1 MLVLTLEVGTDH
13 HVICTVPAGVYAE
26 NVVIKFQLEQRNG
39 MKVKTGIE
47 APRYVDILRSDAN
60 ERVES

>member
-13 HVICTVPAGVYAE
+13 HVVCTVPAGVYAE
-26 NVVIKFQLEQRNG
+26 DFEVKFQLLERNG
-39 MKVKTGIE
+39 MKVMTGTK

-60 ERVES
+60 ERVKS